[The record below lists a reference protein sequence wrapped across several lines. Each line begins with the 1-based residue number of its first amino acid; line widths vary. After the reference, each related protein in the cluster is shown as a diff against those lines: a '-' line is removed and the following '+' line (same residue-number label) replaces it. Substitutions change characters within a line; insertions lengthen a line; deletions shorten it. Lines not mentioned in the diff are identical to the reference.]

1 MRALNLS
8 VVTDASSPILT
19 QAFAQAQHSAPR
31 SAVGRMASM
40 DCSTMTSARR
50 VWVVIQLALMAVGLW
65 SPPASADS
73 DQIAAIVE
81 RVSPAVVRVVTVRP
95 PPHDQA
101 RPDDKVATAANDG
114 STTAFGSGYIIDPSG
129 YVGTNRHVVEG
140 ASSVFVVTSDGV
152 RHAAEIVGMPS
163 EADIALLR
171 IDAGAQPLPYVQ
183 LGDSDKMHVGDPVFA
198 IGSPFGFDNTVTAG
212 IISGVNRNIME
223 SPFDD
228 YLQTDAAINH
238 GNSGGPLFNMDGEV
252 IGMNSV
258 IYSPVAA
265 FAGLAF
271 AIPSSSLRF
280 VFDRLMKTGEIQ
292 AGMLPIHTQEV
303 TWMLQQAL
311 DVPEPHGALVTS
323 VQDDAGKMLQG
334 KILAGDVIRVFN
346 GETVLDPRDLA
357 RMAARTPIG
366 SDVPLEICRRGAKE
380 IVNVTIHAWP
390 ETKPAILN
398 NDGPRTLGLVLVSA
412 RDDSGQPIVTVA
424 SVDPSG
430 TAADSGIRKGDI
442 IIEAQQ
448 TPVFEPDQALLIL
461 GAQSRQKH
469 RFAAVLVEHD
479 KKLNWLSLAVPD

>member
-1 MRALNLS
+1 
-8 VVTDASSPILT
+8 VSSM
-19 QAFAQAQHSAPR
+19 
-31 SAVGRMASM
+31 G
-40 DCSTMTSARR
+40 CSIMIGACR
-50 VWVVIQLALMAVGLW
+50 VWAVIQLALVASLGL
-65 SPPASADS
+65 PSAPVYAAS
-73 DQIAAIVE
+73 DQIAAIVA

-95 PPHDQA
+95 PAHDQTK
-101 RPDDKVATAANDG
+101 PDSKVATAANDG
-114 STTAFGSGYIIDPSG
+114 STTAFGSGYIIDPAG

-140 ASSVFVVTSDGV
+140 AISVFVVTSDGV
-152 RHAAEIVGMPS
+152 RHAAQIVGMPS

-171 IDAGAQPLPYVQ
+171 IDAGPRPLPYVS
-183 LGDSDKMHVGDPVFA
+183 LGDSDKMHVGNEVFA
-198 IGSPFGFDNTVTAG
+198 IGSPFGFDSTVTAG
-212 IISGVNRNIME
+212 IISAVNRNIME

-238 GNSGGPLFNMDGEV
+238 GNSGGPLFNMHGEV

-280 VFDRLMKTGEIQ
+280 VFDRLMKTGEIR

-311 DVPEPHGALVTS
+311 EVPDPHGALVTS

-334 KILAGDVIRVFN
+334 KILAGDVIRTFN

-366 SDVPLEICRRGAKE
+366 SDVPMEICRRGAKE

-390 ETKPAILN
+390 EAKSVILN
-398 NDGPRTLGLVLVSA
+398 NDGPRTLGLELVSA
-412 RDDSGQPIVTVA
+412 RDDKGQPIVTVA

-430 TAADSGIRKGDI
+430 TAADSGIQKGDI
-442 IIEAQQ
+442 IVEAQQ
-448 TPVFEPDQALLIL
+448 TPVFEPDQALRIL
-461 GAQSRQKH
+461 GAQSLLKH

-479 KKLNWLSLAVPD
+479 KKLNWMSLAVPE

>member
-1 MRALNLS
+1 VSNMGCSIKVAACR
-8 VVTDASSPILT
+8 V
-19 QAFAQAQHSAPR
+19 QAVIHLVLAVSA
-31 SAVGRMASM
+31 
-40 DCSTMTSARR
+40 
-50 VWVVIQLALMAVGLW
+50 GLW
-65 SPPASADS
+65 SAPAYANS
-73 DQIAAIVE
+73 DQIAAIVA

-95 PPHDQA
+95 PEHDQTK
-101 RPDDKVATAANDG
+101 PENKVATAANDG
-114 STTAFGSGYIIDPSG
+114 STSAFGSGYIIDPSG

-152 RHAAEIVGMPS
+152 RHAAQIVGMPS

-171 IDAGAQPLPYVQ
+171 IDAGKQPLPYVQ
-183 LGDSDKMHVGDPVFA
+183 LGDSDQMHVGDEVFA

-238 GNSGGPLFNMDGEV
+238 GNSGGPLFNMHGEV

-258 IYSPVAA
+258 IFSPVAA

-280 VFDRLMKTGEIQ
+280 VFNRLMKTGEIR

-303 TWMLQQAL
+303 TWALQQAL
-311 DVPEPHGALVTS
+311 DVPDPHGALVTS

-334 KILAGDVIRVFN
+334 KILAGDVIRTFN
-346 GETVLDPRDLA
+346 GEAILDPRDLA

-366 SDVPLEICRRGAKE
+366 SDVPIEICRRGAKE

-390 ETKPAILN
+390 EAKPVIVN
-398 NDGPRTLGLVLVSA
+398 NHGPMALGLELVSA
-412 RDDSGQPIVTVA
+412 RDDKGLPIVTVA
-424 SVDPSG
+424 YVDPSG
-430 TAADSGIRKGDI
+430 TAADSGIQKGDI
-442 IIEAQQ
+442 IVEAQQ
-448 TPVFEPDQALLIL
+448 TAVFEPDQALQIL
-461 GAQSRQKH
+461 GARSLMKH
-469 RFAAVLVEHD
+469 HFAAVLVEHD
-479 KKLNWLSLAVPD
+479 KKLNWVSLAVPE

>member
-1 MRALNLS
+1 
-8 VVTDASSPILT
+8 
-19 QAFAQAQHSAPR
+19 
-31 SAVGRMASM
+31 
-40 DCSTMTSARR
+40 MTSVRR
-50 VWVVIQLALMAVGLW
+50 VWAILQLALVASVGLW
-65 SPPASADS
+65 SAPASADS
-73 DQIAAIVE
+73 GQIATIVE
-81 RVSPAVVRVVTVRP
+81 HVSPAVVRVVTVRL
-95 PPHDQA
+95 PPHDQT
-101 RPDDKVATAANDG
+101 RPDGKVATAANDG

-152 RHAAEIVGMPS
+152 RHAAQIVGMPA

-171 IDAGAQPLPYVQ
+171 IDAGPAPLPYVQ
-183 LGDSDKMHVGDPVFA
+183 LGDSDQMHVGDEVFA

-238 GNSGGPLFNMDGEV
+238 GNSGGPLFNMHGEV

-258 IYSPVAA
+258 IFSPVAA

-280 VFDRLMKTGEIQ
+280 VFDRLMKTGEIR

-311 DVPEPHGALVTS
+311 EVPDPHGALVTS

-334 KILAGDVIRVFN
+334 KILAGDVIRTFN
-346 GETVLDPRDLA
+346 GEAILDPRDLA

-366 SDVPLEICRRGAKE
+366 SDVPIEICRRGAKE
-380 IVNVTIHAWP
+380 IVNVKIHAWP
-390 ETKPAILN
+390 ETKPVILN
-398 NDGPRTLGLVLVSA
+398 NHGPTALGLELVSA
-412 RDDSGQPIVTVA
+412 RDDKGLPIVTVA

-430 TAADSGIRKGDI
+430 TAADSGIQKGDI
-442 IIEAQQ
+442 IVEAQQ
-448 TPVFEPDQALLIL
+448 TPVVDPDQALRIL
-461 GAQSRQKH
+461 GGQSLLKH

-479 KKLNWLSLAVPD
+479 KKLNWVSLAVPE

>member
-1 MRALNLS
+1 MGYSIMIRVRRFWAVISLASVAL
-8 VVTDASSPILT
+8 A
-19 QAFAQAQHSAPR
+19 
-31 SAVGRMASM
+31 
-40 DCSTMTSARR
+40 
-50 VWVVIQLALMAVGLW
+50 GLW
-65 SPPASADS
+65 SNPCFADS
-73 DQIAAIVE
+73 DKIAAIVA

-95 PPHDQA
+95 PAGDQT
-101 RPDDKVATAANDG
+101 RPDNKVATAANDG

-152 RHAAEIVGMPS
+152 RHAAQIVGMPN

-171 IDAGAQPLPYVQ
+171 IDAGPQPLPYVH
-183 LGDSDKMHVGDPVFA
+183 LGDSDKMQVGDEVFA

-258 IYSPVAA
+258 IFSPVAA

-271 AIPSSSLRF
+271 AIPSSSLQF
-280 VFDRLMKTGEIQ
+280 VFDRLMKNGEIR

-311 DVPEPHGALVTS
+311 EVPDPHGALVTS

-334 KILAGDVIRVFN
+334 KILAGDVIRTFN
-346 GETVLDPRDLA
+346 GETILDPRDLA
-357 RMAARTPIG
+357 RAAARSPIG

-390 ETKPAILN
+390 EAKPGVLN
-398 NDGPRTLGLVLVSA
+398 NDGPGNLGLNLTSS
-412 RDDSGQPIVTVA
+412 RDEKGQPIVTVA
-424 SVDPSG
+424 SVDPTG
-430 TAADSGIRKGDI
+430 TAADSGIQKGDI
-442 IIEAQQ
+442 IVEAQQ
-448 TPVFEPDQALLIL
+448 TPVFEPDQALRIFM
-461 GAQSRQKH
+461 ARSRMKH

-479 KKLNWLSLAVPD
+479 KQLSWISLAIPE

>member
-1 MRALNLS
+1 MIR
-8 VVTDASSPILT
+8 V
-19 QAFAQAQHSAPR
+19 H
-31 SAVGRMASM
+31 
-40 DCSTMTSARR
+40 R
-50 VWVVIQLALMAVGLW
+50 VWAVIPLALLASAGLW
-65 SPPASADS
+65 STPAYADS
-73 DQIAAIVE
+73 DNIAAIVA

-95 PPHDQA
+95 PARDQTK
-101 RPDDKVATAANDG
+101 PDNKVATAANDG
-114 STTAFGSGYIIDPSG
+114 STTTFGSGYIIDPSG

-152 RHAAEIVGMPS
+152 RHAAQIVGMPN

-171 IDAGAQPLPYVQ
+171 IDAGPQPLPYVH
-183 LGDSDKMHVGDPVFA
+183 LGDSDKMHVGDEVFA

-258 IYSPVAA
+258 IFSPVAA

-271 AIPSSSLRF
+271 AIPSSSLQF
-280 VFDRLMKTGEIQ
+280 VFDRLMKNGEIG

-311 DVPEPHGALVTS
+311 EVPDPHGALVTS

-334 KILAGDVIRVFN
+334 KILAGDVIRTFN

-357 RMAARTPIG
+357 RAAARTPIG

-390 ETKPAILN
+390 EAKPGVLN
-398 NDGPRTLGLVLVSA
+398 NDGPPNLGLKLASA
-412 RDDSGQPIVTVA
+412 HDDKGQPIVTVA
-424 SVDPSG
+424 SVDPTG
-430 TAADSGIRKGDI
+430 TAADSGIQKGDI
-442 IIEAQQ
+442 IVEAQQ
-448 TPVFEPDQALLIL
+448 TPVFDPDQALRIFL
-461 GAQSRQKH
+461 AQSRLKH
-469 RFAAVLVEHD
+469 HFAAVLVEHD
-479 KKLNWLSLAVPD
+479 KKLSWISLAIPE